1 MLELIS
7 IFDSEEQLPGS
18 IIRSRQPSSTS
29 LQSSVEGFGAATS
42 LHLEL
47 TSDICALLTSYL
59 SALPEPILSPY
70 LFETIWEL
78 CGIQQQPQS
87 NIPEPRQNQ
96 EGARHPTRLCSI
108 PLTRSYTPPSETTYI
123 LAAQHLLHLLPSP
136 NFSLLIYLLA
146 FFSQVALVR
155 EENGVGVED
164 LSRMFGA
171 RIFGHGHGVTSS
183 SKSEPPSTTKVK
195 EKGRDGQ
202 GETMMVWFLRRWGPI
217 SETLFDITDDAQLGV
232 LHQNRRM
239 QKDGASTSAHAAACH
254 ALSAHQAVEDEVEDG
269 QVGEKN
275 QEVEDQVQR
284 ELLDDEDVGRSED
297 MPEPVRAVRNPLT
310 VHVPLPQEAVERCRI
325 PSPVEIETK
334 GLNLSRHSESSTFKT
349 GDDRSDSLPSS
360 LPSQSSST
368 LPQYLPYYPPLDSS
382 KFSNSADTNSTSS
395 SHPSQPLSGRG
406 PFTSPNIR
414 DDDGPEGA
422 PHHSFP
428 RKNLHVDFRKGS
440 AESIGSARDEGHS
453 WAKDPTLHT
462 RSMGHH
468 AFENAEAS
476 SSNSERNCIDGRKNS
491 FEVDV
496 PVKKVYCGKAEF
508 LSYSLLNS

>member
-18 IIRSRQPSSTS
+18 VIRSRRPSSTS

-87 NIPEPRQNQ
+87 DTPELRQYQ
-96 EGARHPTRLCSI
+96 EGALHPTRLCSI
-108 PLTRSYTPPSETTYI
+108 PLTRSYTPPSEATYI

-164 LSRMFGA
+164 LSKMFGA
-171 RIFGHGHGVTSS
+171 RLFGHGHDVTSS
-183 SKSEPPSTTKVK
+183 SKSELPSVK
-195 EKGRDGQ
+195 GREKGRDGR
-202 GETMMVWFLRRWGPI
+202 GETIMVWFLRRWGPI
-217 SETLFDITDDAQLGV
+217 SETLFDIFDDAQSGV

-239 QKDGASTSAHAAACH
+239 QQDKSGRAASTSAHVVARH
-254 ALSAHQAVEDEVEDG
+254 AISSHQAVEGELEDG
-269 QVGEKN
+269 QVQGGY
-275 QEVEDQVQR
+275 QEVEGQIQR
-284 ELLDDEDVGRSED
+284 MLFDDGDVSRSAD
-297 MPEPVRAVRNPLT
+297 IPEPERLVRNPLT
-310 VHVPLPQEAVERCRI
+310 PHVKEDIEKCRI

-334 GLNLSRHSESSTFKT
+334 GLNLLCY
-349 GDDRSDSLPSS
+349 GRSDSPPSS
-360 LPSQSSST
+360 LVSQSSST
-368 LPQYLPYYPPLDSS
+368 LSQYLPYHPPLDSS
-382 KFSNSADTNSTSS
+382 KNFKSADMDNTS
-395 SHPSQPLSGRG
+395 SHPLQALSRPG
-406 PFTSPNIR
+406 PVSFPNIR
-414 DDDGPEGA
+414 VGDDDGLEGA
-422 PHHSFP
+422 LHHSSP

-440 AESIGSARDEGHS
+440 AESIGSARDGGHS
-453 WAKDPTLHT
+453 RTTGDPTLYT
-462 RSMGHH
+462 TSMGHLGFKKAK
-468 AFENAEAS
+468 AF
-476 SSNSERNCIDGRKNS
+476 SSNSEKNGRENS
-491 FEVDV
+491 LEVEI
-496 PVKKVYCGKAEF
+496 PEKVYCGKTD
-508 LSYSLLNS
+508 SLLNSR